1 MLPPPD
7 DLSDN
12 ALLQIVQ
19 SEMSDVEVNELV
31 WKYLGYRRGDDGGW
45 SVEGGGWNGDG
56 VFPNWAKNH
65 PVAARAGYDV
75 PTPPDLVGVTRTYAR
90 EVDEPILRAVQA
102 LQRSVP
108 RDHKDR
114 LRPTLRPLGWSGYK
128 LDGLTPN
135 TTRARRWRRGCC
147 TTAPSCTACRSTSC
161 GGGGGA
167 RRGGGGGAREAGADG
182 HGGQRSFERERQSG
196 ASRTLGDKQGGCV
209 EMRRSPSPP
218 SLRSSRL
225 FRRRH
230 GSFSVVS
237 RSAYVRQPIGGLYNE
252 PRGVHSLR
260 DPGQKTVGWLVCCIH
275 PTSVARNRYL
285 YRPQRQ
291 PGPRDAA
298 SACAVHLPSVS

>member
-1 MLPPPD
+1 MAVLVSALALSVVLTRAPPRPPVGRSAICRACAEAAEASSGAMLPPPD

-19 SEMSDVEVNELV
+19 SEMGDVEVNELV

-135 TTRARRWRRGCC
+135 MTRRAQVASWLLYYR
-147 TTAPSCTACRSTSC
+147 T
-161 GGGGGA
+161 
-167 RRGGGGGAREAGADG
+167 EL
-182 HGGQRSFERERQSG
+182 HGVPIDE
-196 ASRTLGDKQGGCV
+196 L
-209 EMRRSPSPP
+209 
-218 SLRSSRL
+218 
-225 FRRRH
+225 RRRRAARAAAEAAAPEKQAPT
-230 GSFSVVS
+230 GMAGQSVV
-237 RSAYVRQPIGGLYNE
+237 
-252 PRGVHSLR
+252 
-260 DPGQKTVGWLVCCIH
+260 
-275 PTSVARNRYL
+275 
-285 YRPQRQ
+285 
-291 PGPRDAA
+291 
-298 SACAVHLPSVS
+298 

>member
-7 DLSDN
+7 DLSNN
-12 ALLQIVQ
+12 ALLSIVQ
-19 SEMSDVEVNELV
+19 SEMGDVEVNELV

-135 TTRARRWRRGCC
+135 MTRRAQVASWLLYYR
-147 TTAPSCTACRSTSC
+147 T
-161 GGGGGA
+161 
-167 RRGGGGGAREAGADG
+167 EL
-182 HGGQRSFERERQSG
+182 HGVPIDE
-196 ASRTLGDKQGGCV
+196 L
-209 EMRRSPSPP
+209 
-218 SLRSSRL
+218 
-225 FRRRH
+225 RRRRAARAAAEAAAPEKQAPT
-230 GSFSVVS
+230 GMAGQSVV
-237 RSAYVRQPIGGLYNE
+237 
-252 PRGVHSLR
+252 
-260 DPGQKTVGWLVCCIH
+260 
-275 PTSVARNRYL
+275 
-285 YRPQRQ
+285 
-291 PGPRDAA
+291 
-298 SACAVHLPSVS
+298 